1 MKCEFCNQEFSDSVL
16 PHHLERCEKA
26 PKKKVEEKS
35 EPVKE
40 ETPEEKSEP
49 KKGKK

>member
-1 MKCEFCNQEFSDSVL
+1 MKCEFCKQDFSDPVL

-26 PKKKVEEKS
+26 PKKKAEEKQ
-35 EPVKE
+35 EPIKE
-40 ETPEEKSEP
+40 ETPEEKQES